1 VVLPEPVSPTIIVT
15 LFSSITLRSS
25 SLTLKTGK
33 NSLYYFIVL
42 NFANSLTASFL
53 FNKAAEN

>member
-1 VVLPEPVSPTIIVT
+1 MVLPEPVSPTIIVT

-42 NFANSLTASFL
+42 NFAKSLTASFL